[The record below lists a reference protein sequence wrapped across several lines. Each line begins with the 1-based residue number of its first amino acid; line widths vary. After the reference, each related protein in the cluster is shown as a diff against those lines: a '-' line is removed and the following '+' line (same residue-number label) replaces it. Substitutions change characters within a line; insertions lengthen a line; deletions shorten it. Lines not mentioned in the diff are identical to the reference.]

1 MALGSR
7 QLIRVWIPGSGILGV
22 QASKPSRSEPKNLIQ
37 TLPSA
42 QHALKTENNH
52 YQQIATPCNHV
63 TTPSDD
69 ASESGVAAK
78 MVPAWAERGPG
89 APGPDWDAQGTLVLQ
104 AGRGAEPG
112 TTARAH
118 GQRTPTFPK
127 SEKKT
132 EEPSE
137 VRRREKGSTWA
148 ERDGF
153 CGRFGAL
160 GGSGTHTAARPT
172 YHAAPETQTLR
183 NPKNRG

>member
-1 MALGSR
+1 M
-7 QLIRVWIPGSGILGV
+7 GV

-42 QHALKTENNH
+42 QHAPKTENNH

-89 APGPDWDAQGTLVLQ
+89 APGPDWGRTGHSSFTGGT
-104 AGRGAEPG
+104 GSR
-112 TTARAH
+112 TRHYCART
-118 GQRTPTFPK
+118 RPENPNLP
-127 SEKKT
+127 EIRKKT

-153 CGRFGAL
+153 LWEVWGLRGKWHTYRSKTIL
-160 GGSGTHTAARPT
+160 PRGT
-172 YHAAPETQTLR
+172 R
-183 NPKNRG
+183 NPNPSEPKKPWLTL